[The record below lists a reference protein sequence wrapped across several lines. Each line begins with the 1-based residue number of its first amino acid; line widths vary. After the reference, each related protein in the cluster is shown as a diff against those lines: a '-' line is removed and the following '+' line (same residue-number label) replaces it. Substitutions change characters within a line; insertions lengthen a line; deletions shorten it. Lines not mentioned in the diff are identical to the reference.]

1 MSIFRRLKDD
11 EKGHFAVITALLGVP
26 VILGI
31 GVALDMGLVLRHDTT
46 AQAALDSAA
55 LASVIPGDMSDD
67 ERAAFAKSVFAS
79 NYITPLDYSLEVDA
93 SREQVSVYA
102 TIEKPS
108 LVGGI
113 IGLDTYKIKLD
124 ATAVHTKSDIIC
136 VMTLNETA
144 GDSLTFHKA
153 AELTAPNCSV
163 QVNSSAKNAMV
174 STASKSPEAKSF
186 CVHGGYTGK
195 FPGQTKS
202 SCSSVADPYANVKPP
217 RFLGCDYGS
226 TGFMGWIA
234 NTYVGEQDT
243 TLSPGVYCG
252 GLNIYDSNIK
262 LKPGTYTIND
272 GALTI
277 GHNSTVVGEDVTFV
291 LTGEDSVLYTY
302 EDVKLDLTAPS
313 RGEYA
318 GLIFYQDRTSTA
330 SSGLTSLIKG
340 SADIR
345 LLGTVYFPT
354 QTLFVGGVGTMG
366 ASSPAMAF
374 IADKITFTSDIT
386 EIVSDLDAQFSA
398 VINYISIAANQA
410 RQMGL
415 IDYQVSAL
423 SSSPA
428 TLNDNSGFVTSIST
442 NHRKAGLPPILPRSD
457 EGSRLIPTP
466 PRPTKEPGQ

>member
-1 MSIFRRLKDD
+1 MSLIGRLTKD

-31 GVALDMGLVLRHDTT
+31 GIALDMGLVLRHDTS

-55 LASVIPGDMSDD
+55 LASVIPGDMTDT
-67 ERAAFAKSVFAS
+67 ERAEYAKSVFSS
-79 NYITPLDYSLEVDA
+79 NYLTQLKYNLEVDA

-113 IGLDTYKIKLD
+113 IGLDNYKIRLNS
-124 ATAVHTKSDIIC
+124 TAVHTKSDIIC

-144 GDSLTFHKA
+144 GQSLLFEKG

-163 QVNSSAKNAMV
+163 QVNSSAKDAMV
-174 STASKSPEAKSF
+174 STAAKSPDAQSF
-186 CVHGGYTGK
+186 CVHGGYTGS
-195 FPGQTKS
+195 FPNQTKS
-202 SCSSVADPYANVKPP
+202 SCSSVPDPYAGVQPP
-217 RFLGCDYGS
+217 RFMGCDYGS
-226 TGFMGWIA
+226 TSFMGWIM
-234 NTYVGEQDT
+234 NTYVGTTDT

-262 LKPGTYTIND
+262 LNPGTYTIYD

-302 EDVKLDLTAPS
+302 EDVTLDLTAPS

-318 GLIFYQDRTSTA
+318 GLIFFQDRTSA
-330 SSGLTSLIKG
+330 PSAGLTSLIKG
-340 SADIR
+340 SANIR
-345 LLGTVYFPT
+345 LLGTAYFPT
-354 QTLFVGGVGTMG
+354 QTLFVGGVGTLG

-386 EIVSDLDAQFSA
+386 EIVSDLDAQFSS
-398 VINYISIAANQA
+398 VINYISIAANEA
-410 RQMGL
+410 RALGF
-415 IDYQVSAL
+415 IDYQASAL
-423 SSSPA
+423 STSSGGA
-428 TLNDNSGFVTSIST
+428 NGNGFTTSIST
-442 NHRKAGLPPILPRSD
+442 DHTAAGIPPILPRSD

-466 PRPTKEPGQ
+466 PRPTKEVD